1 MILAKYDKEEDLL
14 EVIQEGKER
23 GFIQKTG
30 SESGKEKKERG
41 PSRWSAYQG
50 ECKRRAAAEGKPH
63 LKRDRMKEIWNSE
76 DYKQFHEEWDR
87 VAKELNSGK
96 SFREIVMPK
105 IPDLDDDYYSS
116 LPLAENKWVN
126 KISKNLTDVPQEA
139 EDEQEIG
146 VEDLQH

>member
-1 MILAKYDKEEDLL
+1 MKSKLILVNLNISAMAETKNISNQYKESKQYGLIMMILTKYGKEQDILD
-14 EVIQEGKER
+14 VIEEGKEC

-30 SESGKEKKERG
+30 ESSGKEKKPRG

-96 SFREIVMPK
+96 SFRDIEMPM
-105 IPDLDDDYYSS
+105 IPGLD
-116 LPLAENKWVN
+116 
-126 KISKNLTDVPQEA
+126 
-139 EDEQEIG
+139 
-146 VEDLQH
+146 